1 MQQYAPYIKNLND
14 GDVDFVIERCDA
26 SKTGT
31 LRRDEILPAIA
42 VWTELAKLNWKLG
55 KDDASHQKFGTRKK
69 EGRAAGCGGGLF
81 FCCCFASK
89 RSAATAPS
97 GEEEKGRV
105 ILVDER

>member
-42 VWTELAKLNWKLG
+42 AWTELAKLNWKRG

-69 EGRAAGCGGGLF
+69 EGRAAGGGGGL

-105 ILVDER
+105 ILVAEC